1 MTTIAYRDGVV
12 AADSAETGVDGVIMR
27 CDKLFRKKFGKRNI
41 VIATAGDTYSGMVFV
56 DWYGSGKP
64 APGTLTSLG
73 ADEDFEVLVF
83 DRGEVWTCNHL
94 CCLVEVIEPYVAIGS
109 GRAHA
114 VTAMDCGR
122 SAKEAVRLAC
132 LRNSYSRLPIST
144 MTVSVNPRRVT
155 TSPALRE
162 KRIAKVA

>member
-12 AADSAETGVDGVIMR
+12 AADSAESGGDSVTTR
-27 CDKLFRKKFGKRNI
+27 CDKLFRKKIGKRNVI
-41 VIATAGDTYSGMVFV
+41 IATAGGTYSGMLFV

-64 APGTLTSLG
+64 PPDALMAL
-73 ADEDFEVLVF
+73 DLEEDFEVLVF

-109 GRAHA
+109 GRSHA
-114 VTAMDCGR
+114 LTAMDCGR
-122 SAKEAVRLAC
+122 SAREAVRLAC
-132 LRNSYSRLPIST
+132 LRNCYSRLPIST